1 MSLESVK
8 GIECKVTI
16 GATNEVVGMGTMSI
30 SGGAY
35 AELDD
40 TDFGDDDNRILRGLR
55 TGGTVAFNG
64 SLKMDDTQGQDMI
77 RDAYWLKSDLTTL
90 RFWFGDTT
98 YYTPNSTTS
107 AGGGLPAETM
117 VSHIKILTEPNISVD
132 KNGLATIDFTGKIE
146 GAMRQCT

>member
-1 MSLESVK
+1 MALESKV
-8 GIECKVTI
+8 GIDCKVTI
-16 GATNEVVGMGTMSI
+16 GSDAIVGLGTWTI
-30 SGGAY
+30 SGGSY

-55 TGGTVAFNG
+55 TGGTVTFAG
-64 SLKMDDTQGQDMI
+64 KYKKDDTTGQNKI

-90 RFWFGDTT
+90 QFWVDDTS
-98 YYTPNSTTS
+98 YYTPNSTTG

-132 KNGLATIDFTGKIE
+132 KAGLATIEFAGKIE
-146 GAMRQCT
+146 GAMRLI

>member
-1 MSLESVK
+1 MLESKV
-8 GIECKVTI
+8 GIDCKVTI
-16 GATNEVVGMGTMSI
+16 GSDAIVGLGTWTI
-30 SGGAY
+30 SGGSY

-55 TGGTVAFNG
+55 TGGTVTFAG
-64 SLKMDDTQGQDMI
+64 SYKKDDVTGQDKI

-90 RFWFGDTT
+90 RFYVDDTS
-98 YYTPNSTTS
+98 YYTPNNTTA

-132 KNGLATIDFTGKIE
+132 KGGLAAIEFAGKIE
-146 GAMRQCT
+146 GAMRLI